1 MFKHSE
7 ETERLLIPTAIF
19 LIDISDFVLF
29 IVTAINGYLN
39 QPLEIEQCRYRLL
52 IKLYNHAYKK
62 YLFMI
67 LIHSIDHL
75 IFILQIMNANM
86 KYSSLA
92 FIIQLIT
99 LLYNK

>member
-7 ETERLLIPTAIF
+7 EAERLIIPSAMF

-52 IKLYNHAYKK
+52 IKPYNHAYKK
-62 YLFMI
+62 YMFMI
-67 LIHSIDHL
+67 FIHSIDYLIL

-86 KYSSLA
+86 KCSSLA
-92 FIIQLIT
+92 LIIQSIT
-99 LLYNK
+99 L

>member
-7 ETERLLIPTAIF
+7 EAERLIIPSAMF

-62 YLFMI
+62 YMFMI
-67 LIHSIDHL
+67 FIHSIDYLIL

-86 KYSSLA
+86 KCSSLA
-92 FIIQLIT
+92 LIIQSIT
-99 LLYNK
+99 L

>member
-7 ETERLLIPTAIF
+7 EAERLIIPSAMF

-39 QPLEIEQCRYRLL
+39 HPLEIEQCRYRLL

-62 YLFMI
+62 YMFMI
-67 LIHSIDHL
+67 FIHSIDYLIL

-86 KYSSLA
+86 KCSSLA
-92 FIIQLIT
+92 LIIQSIT
-99 LLYNK
+99 L

>member
-39 QPLEIEQCRYRLL
+39 QPLEIEVQ
-52 IKLYNHAYKK
+52 I
-62 YLFMI
+62 
-67 LIHSIDHL
+67 SIV
-75 IFILQIMNANM
+75 N
-86 KYSSLA
+86 
-92 FIIQLIT
+92 
-99 LLYNK
+99 

>member
-7 ETERLLIPTAIF
+7 EAERLIIPSAMF

-52 IKLYNHAYKK
+52 IKLYNHEYKK
-62 YLFMI
+62 NMFMI
-67 LIHSIDHL
+67 FIHSIDYLIL

-86 KYSSLA
+86 KCSSLA
-92 FIIQLIT
+92 LIIQSIT
-99 LLYNK
+99 L